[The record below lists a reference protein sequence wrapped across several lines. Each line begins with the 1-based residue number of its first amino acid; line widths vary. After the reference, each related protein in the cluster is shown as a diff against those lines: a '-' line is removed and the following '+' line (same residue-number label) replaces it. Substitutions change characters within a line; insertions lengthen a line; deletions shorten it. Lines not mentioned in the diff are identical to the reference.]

1 MPGDRS
7 TLQRAGSARR
17 LRPVRALALAALCA
31 LAACA
36 QPQRCDMER
45 AHDVAFTSEQARER
59 VVARTLGARCDH
71 AVGVLVLEA
80 EDGAALWSWSAPLA
94 QAFGEV
100 FAADDRE
107 AMQEFL
113 ARWAA
118 AELSRT
124 EAAPE
129 WSLLAPGQTTLDRL
143 TYEDLRA
150 RNTPML
156 CHFSGSARQT
166 CVFWESAAGFAGH
179 FYDRDTPGPPE

>member
-1 MPGDRS
+1 M
-7 TLQRAGSARR
+7 RAF
-17 LRPVRALALAALCA
+17 ALAALCA

-36 QPQRCDMER
+36 QPRQCDLDA

-59 VVARTLGARCDH
+59 VVVRSLGARCDH

-100 FAADDRE
+100 FAANDRE
-107 AMQEFL
+107 AMEHFL

-118 AELSRT
+118 PELSRT

-129 WSLLAPGQTTLDRL
+129 WTLLAPGQTTLDRL

-156 CHFSGSARQT
+156 CHYSGSARQT
-166 CVFWESAAGFAGH
+166 CVFWEPAAGFAGH
-179 FYDRDTPGPPE
+179 FYDRDAPEAP

>member
-7 TLQRAGSARR
+7 ALPCACLARR
-17 LRPVRALALAALCA
+17 LRPVRTFALAALCVV
-31 LAACA
+31 AACTPA
-36 QPQRCDMER
+36 PRCDMQA
-45 AHDVAFTSEQARER
+45 AHDVAFTSEQAHER
-59 VVARTLGARCDH
+59 VVVRTLGARCDQ
-71 AVGVLVLEA
+71 AVGVLVVEA

-100 FAADDRE
+100 FAANDRE
-107 AMQEFL
+107 AMEEFL

-118 AELSRT
+118 PELSRT

-156 CHFSGSARQT
+156 CHYSGSARQT
-166 CVFWESAAGFAGH
+166 CVFWEPAAGFAGH
-179 FYDRDTPGPPE
+179 FYDRDALDAP

>member
-1 MPGDRS
+1 MPGYRS
-7 TLQRAGSARR
+7 ALQCAHLVGR
-17 LRPVRALALAALCA
+17 LRPVKAFALAAFFA
-31 LAACA
+31 LAACSQA
-36 QPQRCDMER
+36 PQCDMEA

-59 VVARTLGARCDH
+59 VVVRTLGARCDQ

-100 FAADDRE
+100 FAANDGDAVE
-107 AMQEFL
+107 DFL
-113 ARWAA
+113 TRWAA
-118 AELSRT
+118 PELSRT

-150 RNTPML
+150 RDTPML
-156 CHFSGSARQT
+156 CHFSGSGRQT
-166 CVFWESAAGFAGH
+166 CVFWEPAAGFAGH
-179 FYDRDTPGPPE
+179 FYDRDAPDAP